1 MMGKEMMETLDG
13 VSFLIG
19 DKDIVAGMPC
29 LPAREP
35 FDGAILDMLNDVS
48 RILMAGREAREYP
61 DVVTFAFWIRRSS
74 TLKLKER
81 FRREDGNIR
90 FGRGVAFHIAPSN
103 VPVNFAYSLAA
114 GLLTGNANIVR
125 VPSKDFPQV
134 RIIAGAFAE
143 ALATEKNREAAAYVC
158 LLKYGREKDVNDLFS
173 SIADTRIIWGGD
185 ATVEEIRK
193 SPLGARAG
201 EVTFADRFSIAVVDS
216 NAYMKMDDKDRVAE
230 DFYND
235 TYLTDQNACTSPR
248 LVAWM
253 GNRREEA
260 KDEFWGRL
268 HRLVKRKY
276 HFQPIQGVD
285 KLTGS
290 CLASVVYGAWEG
302 ENHFPGGAKAG
313 QTAACV
319 DRLDT
324 LGNGESGVRIEPH
337 TDNLLVRVK
346 IPQILD
352 GLMELKGNSGYFLEY
367 DCEDIMELKGLCSDS
382 RCQTV
387 AYIGDVGMVGPL
399 LRSGIKGID
408 RVVPAG
414 RTMDF
419 DLIWDGYDLY
429 GRLTRVIDLIE

>member
-1 MMGKEMMETLDG
+1 MDKEIREMPSG
-13 VSFLIG
+13 VSFLTG
-19 DKDIVAGMPC
+19 DRDTVAGMPHMAA
-29 LPAREP
+29 LEP
-35 FDGAILDMLNDVS
+35 FADGMLDMLNDVS
-48 RILMAGREAREYP
+48 RLLMADREAREYP
-61 DVVTFAFWIRRSS
+61 DVVTFAFWIRKASV
-74 TLKLKER
+74 LKLKER
-81 FRREDGNIR
+81 FHKEDGNIR
-90 FGRGVAFHIAPSN
+90 LGRGVAFHIAPSN

-134 RIIAGAFAE
+134 RIITGAFAG
-143 ALATEKNREAAAYVC
+143 ALQMEKNRGLAGYVC
-158 LLKYGREKDVNDLFS
+158 LVRYGRDQEANDLFS
-173 SIADTRIIWGGD
+173 SIADTRVIWGGD
-185 ATVEEIRK
+185 ATVGEIRK
-193 SPLGARAG
+193 SPLAPRAG

-216 NAYMKMDDKDRVAE
+216 DVYMEMDDKDRVAE

-253 GNRREEA
+253 GSRREEA

-268 HRLVKRKY
+268 HELVKRRY

-290 CLASVVYGAWEG
+290 CLAAAYTAIQDAPED
-302 ENHFPGGAKAG
+302 AG
-313 QTAACV
+313 SEA
-319 DRLDT
+319 
-324 LGNGESGVRIEPH
+324 RIEPH
-337 TDNLLVRVK
+337 TDNLLVRVRVPR
-346 IPQILD
+346 IRE

-367 DCEDIMELKGLCSDS
+367 DCGDIMELKGLCRDS

-387 AYIGDVGMVGPL
+387 AYIGSAGMVRPL
-399 LRSGIKGID
+399 LTSGIRGID
-408 RVVPAG
+408 RVVPVG

-429 GRLTRVIDLIE
+429 GRLTRVIVVG